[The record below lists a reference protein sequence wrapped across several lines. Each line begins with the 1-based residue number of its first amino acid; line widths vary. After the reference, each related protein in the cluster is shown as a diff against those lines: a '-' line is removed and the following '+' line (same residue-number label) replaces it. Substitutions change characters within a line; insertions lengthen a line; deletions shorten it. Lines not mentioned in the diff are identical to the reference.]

1 MGSRDWAKTPSKMRL
16 FAFLLIAAASAAA
29 RPYDPDEWGN
39 CMAMCTPDDTKCT
52 SHCDT
57 YLNAVGE
64 SGSGSGW
71 DDGMDYSGSG
81 GDYYPGWDDG
91 LDYSGSGSGWDYS
104 GSGTGWGYSG
114 TGSGWDYSGSGSDY
128 SGSGTGWGH
137 SGTGSGWGYSGTGM
151 DYSGSGTG
159 WGYSG
164 TSSGSGY
171 DYV

>member
-39 CMAMCTPDDTKCT
+39 CMAMCSPDDTKCT

-57 YLNAVGE
+57 YLNTVGE
-64 SGSGSGW
+64 TGW

-81 GDYYPGWDDG
+81 SGWDYSSSGWDYSG
-91 LDYSGSGSGWDYS
+91 SGSGWDYSGSGWGYSGSGSGWDYS

-114 TGSGWDYSGSGSDY
+114 TGSGWDYSGS
-128 SGSGTGWGH
+128 
-137 SGTGSGWGYSGTGM
+137 
-151 DYSGSGTG
+151 
-159 WGYSG
+159 
-164 TSSGSGY
+164 
-171 DYV
+171 

>member
-1 MGSRDWAKTPSKMRL
+1 MG
-16 FAFLLIAAASAAA
+16 AAA
-29 RPYDPDEWGN
+29 RPYDPDEWSN
-39 CMAMCTPDDTKCT
+39 CMAMCSPDDTKCT

-91 LDYSGSGSGWDYS
+91 LDYSGPGSGSGWDYSGSGWDYSGSGTGWGYSGTGSVWDYSGSGSGWDYS

-114 TGSGWDYSGSGSDY
+114 TGSGP
-128 SGSGTGWGH
+128 
-137 SGTGSGWGYSGTGM
+137 GY
-151 DYSGSGTG
+151 Y
-159 WGYSG
+159 
-164 TSSGSGY
+164 
-171 DYV
+171 YV

>member
-39 CMAMCTPDDTKCT
+39 CMAMCSPDDTKCT

-71 DDGMDYSGSG
+71 DDGLDYSGSG
-81 GDYYPGWDDG
+81 IDYYPGWDDG

-104 GSGTGWGYSG
+104 GSDSGWWSG
-114 TGSGWDYSGSGSDY
+114 TGS
-128 SGSGTGWGH
+128 
-137 SGTGSGWGYSGTGM
+137 GM
-151 DYSGSGTG
+151 DYSGSDSGRWSGTG
-159 WGYSG
+159 SGMDYSG
-164 TSSGSGY
+164 SDSGWWSGTGSGMDYSGSDSGWWS
-171 DYV
+171 

>member
-29 RPYDPDEWGN
+29 RPYDPDEWSN
-39 CMAMCTPDDTKCT
+39 CMAMCSPDDTKCT

-71 DDGMDYSGSG
+71 DAGMDY
-81 GDYYPGWDDG
+81 
-91 LDYSGSGSGWDYS
+91 SGSGWDYS

-114 TGSGWDYSGSGSDY
+114 TGSGWDYSGSG
-128 SGSGTGWGH
+128 W
-137 SGTGSGWGYSGTGM
+137 

-164 TSSGSGY
+164 TGSGW
-171 DYV
+171 DYGG